1 MRLIELGNINGLG
14 MLGAA
19 AGQAFPNGDYI
30 GFAIGPDSLVD
41 LVKLNG
47 FLVAPGR
54 ILPLKVKGAPTV
66 EAVRGRRTGALAGT
80 DVNVRCQILAYE
92 CGDTLL
98 PPGER
103 APLIRSHLADYAAVA
118 NYTRAL
124 RLPFAG
130 RRCAQFAIEQI
141 GTVGQAVDY
150 IIQGVKYFA
159 KDLVDSAIDGNA
171 ILQYEPHIAE
181 QVIGTVTNLPAT
193 ANADALS
200 TIGYV
205 GGVDSEENFDEL
217 ELWLRRDGSSGNA
230 DIIVHAEAWGER

>member
-1 MRLIELGNINGLG
+1 VRLIELGNVNGLG
-14 MLGAA
+14 MLGAPA
-19 AGQAFPNGDYI
+19 AQAFPAGDYI

-41 LVKLNG
+41 QVRLNG
-47 FLVAPGR
+47 FLLAPGR

-80 DVNVRCQILAYE
+80 DINIRCQVLAYE
-92 CGDTLL
+92 CGDVLL
-98 PPGER
+98 PPGDR
-103 APLIRSHLADYAAVA
+103 PPLIRSHLADYAAEA
-118 NYTRAL
+118 SYIRAL

-130 RRCAQFAIEQI
+130 RRVAQFAIEQI
-141 GTVGQAVDY
+141 GTVGQSVDF
-150 IIQGVKYFA
+150 IVQGVKYFA
-159 KDLVDSAIDGNA
+159 KELVDSAIDGEI

-181 QVIGTVTNLPAT
+181 QIVGTVTNAAAT
-193 ANADALS
+193 ANSDPLS

-217 ELWLRRDGSSGNA
+217 ELWLKRDGSSGNA